1 MIVSCVP
8 IEKHSTVDPYRHEIS
23 GPGRNAIQY
32 TIIACFP
39 PLALRFLALDGGDDR
54 DLFLKLSDLEYY
66 SVTTVKNCI
75 TKIKNS
81 NTLYLPEKTRVF
93 FYHVSVRCHFASP
106 NQQGPR
112 PYAPANVT
120 CWASCESSGQ
130 APATAKSPS
139 PRRPC

>member
-54 DLFLKLSDLEYY
+54 DLFLKLSDLVYY

-81 NTLYLPEKTRVF
+81 NTLYLPEKTHVF
-93 FYHVSVRCHFASP
+93 FYHVSVAIS
-106 NQQGPR
+106 
-112 PYAPANVT
+112 
-120 CWASCESSGQ
+120 Q
-130 APATAKSPS
+130 AQISKDLAHT
-139 PRRPC
+139 RRRT

>member
-66 SVTTVKNCI
+66 SVTTVK
-75 TKIKNS
+75 KLYHKNKKFEYLVLAGE
-81 NTLYLPEKTRVF
+81 NTRLLLPCLRPLPFRKPKSART
-93 FYHVSVRCHFASP
+93 SP
-106 NQQGPR
+106 IRAGER
-112 PYAPANVT
+112 DLLG
-120 CWASCESSGQ
+120 EL
-130 APATAKSPS
+130 
-139 PRRPC
+139 

>member
-66 SVTTVKNCI
+66 SATTVK
-75 TKIKNS
+75 KLYHKNKKFEYLVLAGE
-81 NTLYLPEKTRVF
+81 NTRLLLPCL
-93 FYHVSVRCHFASP
+93 RCHFASP

-112 PYAPANVT
+112 KFPRNF
-120 CWASCESSGQ
+120 CEFCESYHIIMPIRGGE
-130 APATAKSPS
+130 
-139 PRRPC
+139 RNLLGEL